1 VVLGINKTVEY
12 YHGNPKAEGLQ
23 RIAHPEPA
31 DLELEKDAMALYQM
45 ADELYT
51 SRRYAVRETAPG
63 KLNAAK

>member
-1 VVLGINKTVEY
+1 VEY

-23 RIAHPEPA
+23 RVSHPEPA
-31 DLELEKDAMALYQM
+31 DVELEKDAMALYQM

-51 SRRYAVRETAPG
+51 TRRYAVQQTAPR